1 MNAPAP
7 NPPRKAAPGGYDT
20 RSRVKSILIANGDME
35 EGGMIRNSLEACG
48 YEVSVWTT
56 VEDACERYREKVF
69 TLVAL
74 STNLGDDGIGL
85 FLKEFKTKRP
95 GKIIMIADENESD
108 VPALSFLPM
117 VVVVNRPF
125 QLSEVADIVQHLIGN
140 P

>member
-1 MNAPAP
+1 MNAPL
-7 NPPRKAAPGGYDT
+7 PPKKAAPEGHAAKPK
-20 RSRVKSILIANGDME
+20 VKSILIINANLE

-48 YEVSVWTT
+48 YEVSVWTSIEGAR
-56 VEDACERYREKVF
+56 VRYRDRTF

-74 STNLGDDGIGL
+74 STNLGEEAIGEM
-85 FLKEFKTKRP
+85 LKEFRSKRP
-95 GKIIMIADENESD
+95 GKVIMIADENEGD
-108 VPALSFLPM
+108 VPVLAFLPM